1 MYRKLS
7 YAVTILIVASLVS
20 LVSGFP
26 GTTGNAAEECDPLG
40 WFPSGYG
47 LKDHTIFWFDGYYYV
62 AANYIPGENRFA
74 YGRTQDFCH
83 WEELNPILDD
93 RLPGTWDERA
103 VWAPHVFEEDGNY
116 YMFFTGVKFPFV
128 QSILL
133 ATSTNPA
140 DSSSWMNLG
149 MVFQPNHAGMVWQP
163 GEWADCR
170 DPMVVKEGD
179 LYYLFYSGQD
189 VEGGIIGYATA
200 TSLAGPWKDWGKVMP
215 ALSKGVMAE
224 SPIVVVHNANK
235 YLFYRDT
242 AQGEMVRQS
251 SQLTGPWQN
260 PEPFAPGWA
269 HEVWQDQSEKWYTS
283 YLTNYSITIA
293 PLTWDT
299 FFYPAKPFIGEEV
312 FHTVL
317 PSVLKNSQHR

>member
-1 MYRKLS
+1 
-7 YAVTILIVASLVS
+7 
-20 LVSGFP
+20 
-26 GTTGNAAEECDPLG
+26 
-40 WFPSGYG
+40 
-47 LKDHTIFWFDGYYYV
+47 
-62 AANYIPGENRFA
+62 
-74 YGRTQDFCH
+74 
-83 WEELNPILDD
+83 
-93 RLPGTWDERA
+93 
-103 VWAPHVFEEDGNY
+103 
-116 YMFFTGVKFPFV
+116 
-128 QSILL
+128 
-133 ATSTNPA
+133 
-140 DSSSWMNLG
+140 MNLG

-251 SQLTGPWQN
+251 PQLTGPWQN

-269 HEVWQDQSEKWYTS
+269 HEVWQDQSVKWYTS

-312 FHTVL
+312 FHNVL